1 MDTGLEAGRSEIPLV
16 NRLVSIVSLSL
27 TCARVHTHT
36 NTHTHTQLLILS
48 SIYLQISLEKA
59 LLLDPGGDPDFR
71 RPVGGHPVALLSST
85 PCSCPW
91 FLVTSHP
98 TQPVHQ
104 LHVSPPHPSPGH
116 CPLSPGLLQCAPSW
130 APTST
135 PAPAAMC
142 PHSQSHQ
149 GEER

>member
-36 NTHTHTQLLILS
+36 TLNPFLHIPSNILG
-48 SIYLQISLEKA
+48 KGTA
-59 LLLDPGGDPDFR
+59 LRPR
-71 RPVGGHPVALLSST
+71 RRSTFQKTRRRTSRLPRPVALLSST

-91 FLVTSHP
+91 FLVTPHP